1 MQAASCILARK
12 HETMKKSTLLFLGFF
27 LLANSY
33 LFAQEVLPGITVK
46 NMNGKIIVSWLN
58 DYAKPVTNILI
69 QRSFDSLK
77 NFKTIGSVL
86 NPLNKENGYPDVN
99 PPYNK
104 MYYRLSISF
113 EGGTYV
119 IGPSVRPVK
128 EIQVAI
134 PEEPY
139 MTEPEP
145 ELQPEPGKQPTAPK
159 DSVKKPA
166 TKQPEPNVRFP
177 WQLNQSFDSS
187 VIIPPKKDEITYPSN
202 RVFTGRQNNVVI
214 HLPEASVKKYMVKF
228 FDEEERFLF
237 ELNKL
242 HEEYLIIEKVNFKHA
257 GWFNFEVYVNGKLIE
272 KNKFYIGK
280 DGKNNNK

>member
-58 DYAKPVTNILI
+58 DYTKPVTNILI

-145 ELQPEPGKQPTAPK
+145 ELQPEPGTQPTAPK